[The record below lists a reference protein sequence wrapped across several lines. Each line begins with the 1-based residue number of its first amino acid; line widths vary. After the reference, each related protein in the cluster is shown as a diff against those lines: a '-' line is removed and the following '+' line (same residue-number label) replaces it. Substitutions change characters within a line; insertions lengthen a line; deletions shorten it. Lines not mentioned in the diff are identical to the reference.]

1 MKKLIFSFILITFIN
16 YVIAQEQIKEL
27 SLQDAITLA
36 LQNNLDLQI
45 EKYNPEVSD
54 TQIAYQKGIFYPT
67 FSSNIQSESSTTPAS
82 SDLQGAEQ
90 ISEKNI
96 NYNFAVNYLSIYG
109 TNASISF
116 QNTRNDTNSI
126 FITLNP
132 SYYSSLNFTIT
143 QPLLKNFG
151 KDNVQYLYIQS
162 KNSKLISDEN
172 YRQKIIDIIL
182 ATQQAY
188 WDTVYAYENYEV
200 KKYSLELA
208 KKLLKDTETQVEV
221 GSLAPIEIL
230 TAKADVATREEQL
243 IAAENLITK
252 AENILKSLID
262 NNDDPQLLIYRIKPT
277 SKPDF
282 EKPEFNYNE
291 LVEKALKNRPELS
304 IADITIKAKEE
315 DEKYYKNKLL
325 PDLNLKFN
333 LGLNGIGGERIIYSG
348 DFFDRKKIGSIPG
361 GYSDAL
367 EQLFGADYRNWSL
380 GFEFIYPIFGKQ
392 EKANYLKAQLEKDK
406 AILTKKKIRQQIII
420 EIENALRNIEY
431 SFKRIEAAKVATELQ
446 YEKLKAEEKKLEV
459 GLSTNFY
466 VLKYQEDLSI
476 AKSNELAAI
485 TEYNKAIA
493 QLEHAISSPLP
504 NGKIQYK
511 IFPSA
516 DK

>member
-1 MKKLIFSFILITFIN
+1 MGFS
-16 YVIAQEQIKEL
+16 QELVKEL
-27 SLQDAITLA
+27 SLQDAIALA
-36 LQNNLDLQI
+36 LEKNLDLQI
-45 EKYNPEVSD
+45 EKYNPEVAD
-54 TQIAYQKGIFYPT
+54 AQIAFQKGIFYPT
-67 FSSNIQSESSTTPAS
+67 LSSLIQSESSTRPS
-82 SDLQGAEQ
+82 NSDLQGAPQ
-90 ISEKNI
+90 ISDKNI
-96 NYNFAVNYLSIYG
+96 TYNFGINYLSMYG

-116 QNTRNDTNSI
+116 QNSRNDTNSI

-132 SYYSSLNFTIT
+132 TYYSSLNFAIT

-162 KNSKLISDEN
+162 KNNKQISDQN
-172 YRQKIIDIIL
+172 YRQKIIDVIL

-208 KKLLKDTETQVEV
+208 QKLLKDTETQVEV

-243 IAAENLITK
+243 IAAENLILK
-252 AENILKSLID
+252 AENALKSLID
-262 NNDDPQLLIYRIKPT
+262 NSDDPLALLYRIKPT

-282 EKPEFNYNE
+282 NKPAFNYEE
-291 LVEKALKNRPELS
+291 LVQKALQNRPELS
-304 IADITIKAKEE
+304 ISDITIKAREE

-333 LGLNGIGGERIIYSG
+333 LGLNGVGGEKIIYSG
-348 DFFDRKKIGSIPG
+348 DFFNRQIIGKLPG
-361 GYSDAL
+361 GYGDAL
-367 EQLFGADYRNWSL
+367 EQLFGADYRNWAI
-380 GFEFIYPIFGKQ
+380 GFEFSYPIFGKQ

-406 AILTKKKIRQQIII
+406 AVLAKKRIRQQIII
-420 EIENALRNIEY
+420 EIENALREIEY
-431 SFKRIEAAKVATELQ
+431 SYKRIEAAKVATQLQ
-446 YEKLKAEEKKLEV
+446 DEKLKAEEKKLEV

-466 VLKYQEDLSI
+466 VLKYQEDLSV

-485 TEYNKAIA
+485 IAYKKAIA

-504 NGKIQYK
+504 DSSLKWEIK
-511 IFPSA
+511 
-516 DK
+516 